1 MRKKRSRHSTNRSS
15 REDSQH
21 RKFLETLI
29 CKACPYARQCRNGTC
44 IAPKYR
50 QERMRKL
57 QEFSR
62 DARKRSMPPP
72 AEDVEELSELLKAAA
87 KHLQETVERRES
99 LLEDDRKEQR
109 FCRHC
114 RRLLSGELRGTWNVT
129 RRSDGKLGTVYSFE
143 FEGET
148 YIYGWDDKKEKID
161 FYVLPIFRSGDVIT
175 IREENYMV
183 QSDFAL
189 QGHFEKTY
197 TGG

>member
-44 IAPKYR
+44 IAQKYR

-62 DARKRSMPPP
+62 DARKRSMSPP

-87 KHLQETVERRES
+87 KYLQETVERRES
-99 LLEDDRKEQR
+99 RLEDDQKERPWKEGSPASRTTRKS
-109 FCRHC
+109 
-114 RRLLSGELRGTWNVT
+114 SGSAGIAGGSFRESFAAPGTLRDGRTEISALYTPSNLRG
-129 RRSDGKLGTVYSFE
+129 K
-143 FEGET
+143 
-148 YIYGWDDKKEKID
+148 
-161 FYVLPIFRSGDVIT
+161 
-175 IREENYMV
+175 
-183 QSDFAL
+183 
-189 QGHFEKTY
+189 HTY
-197 TGG
+197 TAGMMKKKRSISTSCRFSAAGMS